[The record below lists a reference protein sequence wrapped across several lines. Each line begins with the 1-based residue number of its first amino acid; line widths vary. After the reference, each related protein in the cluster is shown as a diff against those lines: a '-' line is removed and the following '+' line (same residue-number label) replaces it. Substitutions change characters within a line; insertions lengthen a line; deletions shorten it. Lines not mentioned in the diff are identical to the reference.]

1 MRQARPE
8 RQAMFSSLF
17 LMMIFA
23 GLMLFVFSIARA
35 NLGPDSAASTA
46 TFRRK
51 CAICHGPDGRGSAVG
66 NSMKFPDLRSLEVQ
80 KLPEAELAQ
89 IIANGKDGMPAFK
102 SSLTEDQIRGL
113 VTYIHS
119 QHHPVVM
126 LRGREGTL

>member
-1 MRQARPE
+1 MNVSGPSVAR
-8 RQAMFSSLF
+8 S
-17 LMMIFA
+17 
-23 GLMLFVFSIARA
+23 
-35 NLGPDSAASTA
+35 
-46 TFRRK
+46 
-51 CAICHGPDGRGSAVG
+51 
-66 NSMKFPDLRSLEVQ
+66 Q
-80 KLPEAELAQ
+80 KLPDAELAQ

>member
-1 MRQARPE
+1 MAQATPDRHV
-8 RQAMFSSLF
+8 MFSSLF
-17 LMMIFA
+17 LMMSFA

-35 NLGPDSAASTA
+35 NLGPGSAASAA
-46 TFRRK
+46 TFQRK

-66 NSMKFPDLRSLEVQ
+66 NSMKFPDLRSLAVQ
-80 KLPEAELAQ
+80 KVPDVELAQ
-89 IIANGKDGMPAFK
+89 IIANGKGGMPAFK